1 MPRSEW
7 KEDYLG
13 PYLQHYD
20 DRGNKIG
27 YSREKDDASG
37 RYFQHYDEHGRKTG
51 TSREA
56 SGFFGGGYTQH
67 YDERGHKTGYSM
79 PKSDLTGDPYARH
92 YDERGRETG
101 YTYGKDDPFGGR
113 YAKTVS
119 TERPARKR
127 AAAVGAAAIF
137 QLGDFSAFILCVIIA
152 TLLYAAKTVVDFL
165 CDYQG
170 IIMMTGFLALPP
182 LIFLCVFVHG
192 LRLYP
197 EGKGRAFRAGLITG
211 AGVLGFFVVGLLTWS
226 IGLGDSISESMNSG
240 PGGLLIPFILYFL
253 AMTPIL
259 IAIYLFC
266 VLIRNC
272 MEQREYEAF
281 FHLGEVWLTRIY
293 KLCYVLYVVAF
304 LVLDVFS
311 ISEGML
317 VLVGVLLG
325 ILLFWLAN
333 KLVWAVATR
342 IFAHALS

>member
-27 YSREKDDASG
+27 YSREKSDASG
-37 RYFQHYDEHGRKTG
+37 RYF
-51 TSREA
+51 
-56 SGFFGGGYTQH
+56 QH

-79 PKSDLTGDPYARH
+79 PKTDLAGDPYARH

-137 QLGDFSAFILCVIIA
+137 KLGDFSAFLLCVIIA
-152 TLLYAAKTVVDFL
+152 TFLYAAKTVVDFL
-165 CDYQG
+165 CDNQE

-211 AGVLGFFVVGLLTWS
+211 VGVLGFFVVGLLTWS

-333 KLVWAVATR
+333 KLVWAIATR

>member
-37 RYFQHYDEHGRKTG
+37 RYFQHYDE
-51 TSREA
+51 
-56 SGFFGGGYTQH
+56 
-67 YDERGHKTGYSM
+67 RGHKTGYSM
-79 PKSDLTGDPYARH
+79 PKTDLAGDPYARH

-137 QLGDFSAFILCVIIA
+137 KLGDFSAFLLCVIIA
-152 TLLYAAKTVVDFL
+152 TFLYAAKTVVDFL
-165 CDYQG
+165 CDNQE
-170 IIMMTGFLALPP
+170 IIMMIGFLALPP

-211 AGVLGFFVVGLLTWS
+211 VGVLGFFVVGLLTWS

-333 KLVWAVATR
+333 KLVWALATR

>member
-27 YSREKDDASG
+27 YSREKSDASG

-56 SGFFGGGYTQH
+56 SGFFGGSYTQH

-79 PKSDLTGDPYARH
+79 PKTDLAGDPYARH

-127 AAAVGAAAIF
+127 AAAVGAAAMF
-137 QLGDFSAFILCVIIA
+137 QLGDFSAFLLCVIIA

-165 CDYQG
+165 CDNQEV
-170 IIMMTGFLALPP
+170 IMMTGFLALPP

-197 EGKGRAFRAGLITG
+197 EGKGRALRVGLIMG
-211 AGVLGFFVVGLLTWS
+211 VGVLGFFAVGLLTWS
-226 IGLGDSISESMNSG
+226 IGLGDQISANMNSG
-240 PGGLLIPFILYFL
+240 AGNLLIPFVLYFL

-266 VLIRNC
+266 VQIRNC
-272 MEQREYEAF
+272 MDQREYE
-281 FHLGEVWLTRIY
+281 
-293 KLCYVLYVVAF
+293 AF

-311 ISEGML
+311 ISDGML
-317 VLVGVLLG
+317 VLVGALLG

-333 KLVWAVATR
+333 KLVWAIATR